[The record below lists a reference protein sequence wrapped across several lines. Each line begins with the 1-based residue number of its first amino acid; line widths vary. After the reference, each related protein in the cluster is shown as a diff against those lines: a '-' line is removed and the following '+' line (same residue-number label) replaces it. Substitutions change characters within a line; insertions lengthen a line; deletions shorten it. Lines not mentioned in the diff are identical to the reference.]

1 MASQRLRKS
10 KSELSILVKRNQK
23 PIIVYGEENIDKKKR
38 EYEDIE
44 NEEHNIYELEKILIY
59 LYENK
64 ETLSNDNCDVKNMSI
79 EELGVHLDEKFK
91 RILET
96 YDLRHKLN
104 TIGDALLNIEEL
116 ESYCCWHY
124 DSVGDNIQKKEYIEA
139 SFERQKEFMKIYEPA
154 EKEYLREENIFDLNS
169 IIKGKDVKDVKSI
182 DGLKIPRKETPY
194 WWCPISKQA
203 KVYLHHSGFNTISD
217 ILKHADDQES
227 LKKNVDSI
235 SGLKE
240 DDKGKIVKYIIEN
253 GFMNKTEEK
262 EDLEPEVEI
271 YNLKLTGKIE
281 KCLNMTGKRY
291 VTDILEL
298 YDAKKKN
305 WNKLF
310 KVRGLGKK
318 SVDEILNKLEE
329 QGFLRDGVPLEY
341 CTESSKEHETVDRD
355 ESANTEKEK
364 QEIIE
369 DIKEHQ
375 EELKELKTELDKQGI
390 NLEDTQHIGENR

>member
-23 PIIVYGEENIDKKKR
+23 HIIVYGEENIDKKKK

-44 NEEHNIYELEKILIY
+44 NKDHNIYELEKILIY
-59 LYENK
+59 IYENK
-64 ETLSNDNCDVKNMSI
+64 ETLSNDNSDVKNMSI
-79 EELGVHLDEKFK
+79 EELGVHLDEEFK
-91 RILET
+91 REFEKF
-96 YDLRHKLN
+96 DLRHRLN
-104 TIGDALLNIEEL
+104 TIGDVFFNMEEL
-116 ESYCCWHY
+116 ESYFYWY
-124 DSVGDNIQKKEYIEA
+124 YYSIGENIQKKEYIEA

-154 EKEYLREENIFDLNS
+154 EKEYLKDENIFDLNY
-169 IIKGKDVKDVKSI
+169 IIKGKDVKDIKSI
-182 DGLKIPRKETPY
+182 EGLTIPRKETPY
-194 WWCPISKQA
+194 YCYISQQA

-227 LKKNVDSI
+227 LKKFVDSI

-240 DDKGKIVKYIIEN
+240 DDKEKIVKYIIDN

-262 EDLEPEVEI
+262 EELEPEVEI
-271 YNLKLTGKIE
+271 YNLELTRKIE
-281 KCLNMTGKRY
+281 NCLDMAGKRY

-329 QGFLRDGVPLEY
+329 QGFLRNGVPLEY
-341 CTESSKEHETVDRD
+341 CTESSKEQETVDRE

>member
-1 MASQRLRKS
+1 M
-10 KSELSILVKRNQK
+10 
-23 PIIVYGEENIDKKKR
+23 
-38 EYEDIE
+38 
-44 NEEHNIYELEKILIY
+44 
-59 LYENK
+59 
-64 ETLSNDNCDVKNMSI
+64 
-79 EELGVHLDEKFK
+79 
-91 RILET
+91 
-96 YDLRHKLN
+96 
-104 TIGDALLNIEEL
+104 EEL
-116 ESYCCWHY
+116 ESYFYWY
-124 DSVGDNIQKKEYIEA
+124 YYSIGENIQKKEYIEA

-154 EKEYLREENIFDLNS
+154 EKEYLKDENIFDLNY
-169 IIKGKDVKDVKSI
+169 IIKGKDVKDIKSI
-182 DGLKIPRKETPY
+182 EGLTIPRKETPY
-194 WWCPISKQA
+194 YCYISQQA

-227 LKKNVDSI
+227 LKKFVDSI

-240 DDKGKIVKYIIEN
+240 DDKEKIVKYIIDN

-262 EDLEPEVEI
+262 EELEPEVEI
-271 YNLKLTGKIE
+271 YNLELTRKIE
-281 KCLNMTGKRY
+281 KCLDMAGKRY

-329 QGFLRDGVPLEY
+329 QGFLRNGVPLEY
-341 CTESSKEHETVDRD
+341 CTESSKEQETVDRE